1 MRQESDRTRARGGR
15 ALLAWLASPHLLLAL
30 AILFWAGNFVV
41 GRAAREVIPPIALNF
56 WRWAIALLILLP
68 FAGPELIRAR
78 HVLRREWRI
87 LTALAATGVTT
98 FHSAVYIGLSLTE
111 AINGALYFALSPLF
125 FVLLAWLLFGQR
137 ITARQALGIGVSMG
151 GAAIVVAR
159 GDLAVL
165 LDLSFAAGDLWLIV
179 AVLIWALYSVLLLR
193 RPADLPP
200 LALLSAITLLGLVLL
215 LPLYGLELLAGRRM
229 TLGVESVAGLA
240 YVSLFASVIAYICW
254 NRGVRELGPSPAG
267 VMLNLM
273 PVFSAALAIAFL
285 GERLAGYHW
294 AGAAL
299 VLCGILLAG
308 RR

>member
-1 MRQESDRTRARGGR
+1 MRQESDRTRATGGR
-15 ALLAWLASPHLLLAL
+15 ALLARLASPHLLLAL

-137 ITARQALGIGVSMG
+137 ITARQALGIVVSMG

-240 YVSLFASVIAYICW
+240 YVSLFASVIAYIFW

-299 VLCGILLAG
+299 VLCGIVLAG